1 MGQVALRLG
10 EPAKAGAL
18 LAKGIVLGKELGW
31 YSGLTSMTSLLGYVA
46 LSAGDLR
53 EAESCFRTALS
64 MATRHER
71 VVWSLYALAGLA
83 SVFAR
88 KGEAESAMA
97 LVAFVLHHPASI
109 ASTRHRAEQLRPA
122 LEAQLTPERVQAI
135 ELRAHSEAIE
145 EIVQELL
152 AGSTD
157 E

>member
-1 MGQVALRLG
+1 
-10 EPAKAGAL
+10 
-18 LAKGIVLGKELGW
+18 VLGKELGW

-46 LSAGDLR
+46 LLTGDLR
-53 EAESCFRTALS
+53 EAESQFRTALS
-64 MATRHER
+64 MAIRHEL

-97 LVAFVLHHPASI
+97 LVAFVLHHPATI
-109 ASTRHRAEQLRPA
+109 ASARNRAEQLRPV
-122 LEAQLTPERVQAI
+122 LEAQLTPERVRAI
-135 ELRAHSEAIE
+135 ELRAHSEALE